1 MSRMQQQLQRWW
13 QSLQKREQQLVL
25 GAGVTLALAAFY
37 WLLWAPLHLNY
48 QSQQVQLQQVS
59 QQLLQV
65 SNFPVVS
72 TQTKVQGSLTDIISS
87 SARTHKI
94 QVSRM
99 QPQNDQM
106 QVMLNDISFDQLLT
120 WLHALQYQHNV
131 SIVQLDLAVADAPGM
146 VRVRRL
152 LVES

>member
-1 MSRMQQQLQRWW
+1 MVKQLQSWW
-13 QSLQKREQQLVL
+13 QSLQKREQQLML
-25 GAGVTLALAAFY
+25 GAGVTLAVAAFY

-48 QSQQVQLQQVS
+48 QSQQLQLQQVS

-65 SNFPVVS
+65 STFPVVS

-87 SARTHKI
+87 SARTHNI

>member
-1 MSRMQQQLQRWW
+1 MSRMQPLQIWW

-25 GAGVTLALAAFY
+25 GAAVTLAIAAFY
-37 WLLWAPLHLNY
+37 WLLWAPLHLSY
-48 QSQQVQLQQVS
+48 QTQQQQLQQVS

-65 SNFPVVS
+65 SSFPVVS
-72 TQTKVQGSLTDIISS
+72 PQTKVQGSLTDIISS
-87 SARTHKI
+87 SARNHKI

-106 QVMLNDISFDQLLT
+106 QVMLNDISFDQLVT
-120 WLHALQYQHNV
+120 WLHELQYQHHV

>member
-1 MSRMQQQLQRWW
+1 MKQLQNWW
-13 QSLQKREQQLVL
+13 QSLQKREQQLVQS
-25 GAGVTLALAAFY
+25 AAVTIAVAAFY
-37 WLLWAPLHLNY
+37 WLLWAPLHQSY
-48 QSQQVQLQQVS
+48 QTQQQQLRQVS

-65 SNFPVVS
+65 RSFPAVS
-72 TQTKVQGSLTDIISS
+72 AQTKVQGSLTDIISS
-87 SARTHKI
+87 SARSHKV

-120 WLHALQYQHNV
+120 WLHELQYQHNV
-131 SIVQLDLAVADAPGM
+131 SIVQLDLAAADAPGM

>member
-1 MSRMQQQLQRWW
+1 MSQMQQLHSWW
-13 QSLQKREQQLVL
+13 LSLQKREQQLLL
-25 GAGVTLALAAFY
+25 GAGVTLVIAAFY
-37 WLLWAPLHLNY
+37 WLLWAPLHLSY
-48 QSQQVQLQQVS
+48 QTQQQQLQQLS

-65 SNFPVVS
+65 RSYPLIS
-72 TQTKVQGSLTDIISS
+72 TQTKVQGSLTDLISS
-87 SARTHKI
+87 SARSHKI

-106 QVMLNDISFDQLLT
+106 QVMLNDISFDQLLA
-120 WLHALQYQHNV
+120 WLHELQYQHNV

>member
-1 MSRMQQQLQRWW
+1 MKQLQNWW
-13 QSLQKREQQLVL
+13 QSLQKREQQLVQF
-25 GAGVTLALAAFY
+25 AAVTLAVAAFY
-37 WLLWAPLHLNY
+37 WLLWAPLHQSY
-48 QSQQVQLQQVS
+48 QTQQQQLRQVS

-65 SNFPVVS
+65 RSFPAVS
-72 TQTKVQGSLTDIISS
+72 AQTKVQGSLTDIISS
-87 SARTHKI
+87 SARSHKV

-120 WLHALQYQHNV
+120 WLHELQYQHKV
-131 SIVQLDLAVADAPGM
+131 IIVQLDLAAADAPGM

>member
-1 MSRMQQQLQRWW
+1 MKQLQSWW

-25 GAGVTLALAAFY
+25 GAAVTLIIAGFY
-37 WLLWAPLHLNY
+37 WLLWQPLH
-48 QSQQVQLQQVS
+48 QSNQTQQQQLQLVT

-65 SNFPVVS
+65 RSFPVA
-72 TQTKVQGSLTDIISS
+72 TAAPKIQGSLTDIIST
-87 SARTHKI
+87 SARTHKV

-99 QPQNDQM
+99 QPQNEQM

-120 WLHALQYQHNV
+120 WLYELQYQHNV
-131 SIVQLDLAVADAPGM
+131 SIVQLDLAVAEAPGM

>member
-1 MSRMQQQLQRWW
+1 MMKQLQSWW

-25 GAGVTLALAAFY
+25 GAGVTLAVAAFY

>member
-1 MSRMQQQLQRWW
+1 VKQLQSWW
-13 QSLQKREQQLVL
+13 QSLQKREQQLL
-25 GAGVTLALAAFY
+25 FFAGITLMVAAFY
-37 WLLWAPLHLNY
+37 GLLWAPLHQSY
-48 QSQQVQLQQVS
+48 QSQQQQLQQVS

-65 SNFPVVS
+65 SSFPAVS
-72 TQTKVQGSLTDIISS
+72 VQKKIQGSLTDIIST
-87 SARTHKI
+87 SARTHNI

-106 QVMLNDISFDQLLT
+106 QVMLNDISFDQLLS
-120 WLHALQYQHNV
+120 WLHELQYQHHV
-131 SIVQLDLAVADAPGM
+131 GIVQLDLAAADAPGM

>member
-1 MSRMQQQLQRWW
+1 VKQLQSWW

>member
-1 MSRMQQQLQRWW
+1 MKQLQSWW

-25 GAGVTLALAAFY
+25 GAGVTLAVAAFY

>member
-1 MSRMQQQLQRWW
+1 MSRMQQLQSWW
-13 QSLQKREQQLVL
+13 LSLQKREQHLVL
-25 GAGVTLALAAFY
+25 ATAVTLTIAAFY
-37 WLLWAPLHLNY
+37 WLLWAPLH
-48 QSQQVQLQQVS
+48 QSYQVQQQQLQLVS

-65 SNFPVVS
+65 RSFPVVS
-72 TQTKVQGSLTDIISS
+72 AQTKVQGSLTDIISS

-120 WLHALQYQHNV
+120 WLHELQYQHHV

>member
-1 MSRMQQQLQRWW
+1 MNAVKKNNNKNEQQVIADLTQAAQQQLEASLVDFSSQLLNLQQQQLQ
-13 QSLQKREQQLVL
+13 QI
-25 GAGVTLALAAFY
+25 
-37 WLLWAPLHLNY
+37 
-48 QSQQVQLQQVS
+48 S

-65 SNFPVVS
+65 RSYPAVS
-72 TQTKVQGSLTDIISS
+72 AQTKVQGSLTDLISS

-106 QVMLNDISFDQLLT
+106 QVMLNDISFDQLLA
-120 WLHALQYQHNV
+120 WLHELQYQHNV

-146 VRVRRL
+146 VRVRRV

>member
-1 MSRMQQQLQRWW
+1 MSQMKQLQSWW

-25 GAGVTLALAAFY
+25 GAGVTLAIAAFY
-37 WLLWAPLHLNY
+37 WLLWAPLHLSH
-48 QSQQVQLQQVS
+48 QTQQQQLQQVS
-59 QQLLQV
+59 QQLVQV
-65 SNFPVVS
+65 RSYPVVS

-120 WLHALQYQHNV
+120 WLHELQYQHHV
-131 SIVQLDLAVADAPGM
+131 IIVQLDLAVADAPGM

>member
-1 MSRMQQQLQRWW
+1 MKQLQSWW

-25 GAGVTLALAAFY
+25 GAGVTLAIAAFY
-37 WLLWAPLHLNY
+37 WLLWAPLHLSY
-48 QSQQVQLQQVS
+48 QAQQQQLQQVS

-65 SNFPVVS
+65 SSFPVVS
-72 TQTKVQGSLTDIISS
+72 TQAKVQGSLTDIISS
-87 SARTHKI
+87 SARGHKI

-120 WLHALQYQHNV
+120 WLHELQYQHNV

>member
-1 MSRMQQQLQRWW
+1 MIRMQQLQSWW

-25 GAGVTLALAAFY
+25 GAGVTLALATFY

-65 SNFPVVS
+65 STFPVVS

-87 SARTHKI
+87 SARAHKI

-99 QPQNDQM
+99 QPQNEQM

>member
-1 MSRMQQQLQRWW
+1 MKQLQSWW

-25 GAGVTLALAAFY
+25 GAGVTLAIAAFY
-37 WLLWAPLHLNY
+37 WLLWAPLHLSY
-48 QSQQVQLQQVS
+48 QAQQQQLQQVS

-65 SNFPVVS
+65 SSFPVVS

-87 SARTHKI
+87 SARGHKI

-120 WLHALQYQHNV
+120 WLHELQYQHNV

>member
-1 MSRMQQQLQRWW
+1 MKQLQSWW
-13 QSLQKREQQLVL
+13 QSLQKREQQLML
-25 GAGVTLALAAFY
+25 GAGVTLAVAAFY

-48 QSQQVQLQQVS
+48 QSQQLQLQQVS

-65 SNFPVVS
+65 STFPVVS

-87 SARTHKI
+87 SARTHNI

>member
-1 MSRMQQQLQRWW
+1 MKQLQNWW
-13 QSLQKREQQLVL
+13 QSLQKREQQLVQS
-25 GAGVTLALAAFY
+25 AAVTIAVAAFY
-37 WLLWAPLHLNY
+37 WLLWAPLHQSY
-48 QSQQVQLQQVS
+48 QTQQQQLRQVS

-65 SNFPVVS
+65 RSFPAVS
-72 TQTKVQGSLTDIISS
+72 AQTKVQGSLTDIISS
-87 SARTHKI
+87 SARSHKV

-120 WLHALQYQHNV
+120 WLHELQYQHKV
-131 SIVQLDLAVADAPGM
+131 SIVQLDLAAADAPGM

>member
-1 MSRMQQQLQRWW
+1 MKQLQSWW

-99 QPQNDQM
+99 QPQNEQM

>member
-1 MSRMQQQLQRWW
+1 MLPAAALIYWW
-13 QSLQKREQQLVL
+13 QLKKGQKRERQQL
-25 GAGVTLALAAFY
+25 
-37 WLLWAPLHLNY
+37 LL
-48 QSQQVQLQQVS
+48 S

-65 SNFPVVS
+65 RSYPVVS
-72 TQTKVQGSLTDIISS
+72 TQTKVQGSLTDLISS

-120 WLHALQYQHNV
+120 WLHALQYQHGVKLV
-131 SIVQLDLAVADAPGM
+131 SLDIATAEKPGM
-146 VRVRRL
+146 VRVRRMV
-152 LVES
+152 VE

>member
-1 MSRMQQQLQRWW
+1 MSFWIWQPLH
-13 QSLQKREQQLVL
+13 QSLGNQQAQAKAAAEQLV
-25 GAGVTLALAAFY
+25 
-37 WLLWAPLHLNY
+37 WLQTQLPLLSAQNNAMRSSASLNE
-48 QSQQVQLQQVS
+48 VVS
-59 QQLLQV
+59 QTAQSFQ
-65 SNFPVVS
+65 
-72 TQTKVQGSLTDIISS
+72 
-87 SARTHKI
+87 I

-106 QVMLNDISFDQLLT
+106 QVMLNDISFDQLLA
-120 WLHALQYQHNV
+120 WLHELQYQHNV

>member
-1 MSRMQQQLQRWW
+1 MKQLQNWW

-25 GAGVTLALAAFY
+25 CAAVTLVVAAFY
-37 WLLWAPLHLNY
+37 WLLWAPLHQSY
-48 QSQQVQLQQVS
+48 QTQQQQLRQVS

-65 SNFPVVS
+65 RSFPAVS
-72 TQTKVQGSLTDIISS
+72 AQTKVQGSLTDIISS
-87 SARTHKI
+87 SARSHKV

-120 WLHALQYQHNV
+120 WLHELQYQHKV
-131 SIVQLDLAVADAPGM
+131 IIVQLDLAAADAPGM

>member
-1 MSRMQQQLQRWW
+1 MSRIQPLQSWW
-13 QSLQKREQQLVL
+13 LSLQKREQQLVL
-25 GAGVTLALAAFY
+25 GAAVTLVVAAFY
-37 WLLWAPLHLNY
+37 WMIWLPLH
-48 QSQQVQLQQVS
+48 QSEQNQQQQLQQLSQQLQQVRS
-59 QQLLQV
+59 
-65 SNFPVVS
+65 FPVMS
-72 TQTKVQGSLTDIISS
+72 AQNKVQGSLTDIISS

-106 QVMLNDISFDQLLT
+106 QVMLNDISFDQLLA
-120 WLHALQYQHNV
+120 WLHELQYQHNV

>member
-1 MSRMQQQLQRWW
+1 MSQIQQLHSWW
-13 QSLQKREQQLVL
+13 LSLQKREQQLLL
-25 GAGVTLALAAFY
+25 GAGVTLVIAAFY
-37 WLLWAPLHLNY
+37 WLVWAPLHQSY
-48 QSQQVQLQQVS
+48 QTQQQQLQQVS

-65 SNFPVVS
+65 RSYPAVS
-72 TQTKVQGSLTDIISS
+72 AQTKVQGSLTDLISS
-87 SARTHKI
+87 SARSHKI

-106 QVMLNDISFDQLLT
+106 QVMLNDISFDQLLA
-120 WLHALQYQHNV
+120 WLHELLYQHNV
-131 SIVQLDLAVADAPGM
+131 SVVQLDLAAADGPGM

>member
-1 MSRMQQQLQRWW
+1 MSQMQQLHSWW
-13 QSLQKREQQLVL
+13 LSLQKREQQLLL
-25 GAGVTLALAAFY
+25 GAGVTLAIAAFY
-37 WLLWAPLHLNY
+37 WLLWAPLHQSY
-48 QSQQVQLQQVS
+48 QTQQQQLQQMS

-65 SNFPVVS
+65 RSFPVVS
-72 TQTKVQGSLTDIISS
+72 VQSKVQGSLTDIISS

-106 QVMLNDISFDQLLT
+106 QVMLNDISFDQLLI
-120 WLHALQYQHNV
+120 WLHELQYQHNV
-131 SIVQLDLAVADAPGM
+131 SIVQLDLSVADAPGM